1 MNPGIRIKL
10 STLMF
15 FEYFVWGSWWVTI
28 GTWLGTMHFSGEQ
41 IGLASGTT
49 ALASVISPFIAGM
62 IADRFFASE
71 KVLAAFH
78 IAGAFL
84 LYGAS
89 LQTKFAPLYALLLA
103 YCLLYMPTIAIS
115 NSLSFRNMTDPGTQ
129 FSTVRVLGTF
139 GWIVAGNV
147 IGFLKVEPTPV
158 PLRIAAAASVVLGL
172 FCFLLPHTPPVATGK
187 KTTVRDVFGLDA
199 LKLLSDKSF
208 AIFAISSLLICIP
221 LQFYFAFGNP
231 FLNDYGVQNAAGKM
245 TMGQMSELFCM
256 LLIPWCFKRLGVKYM
271 LIVGMFAWVVRYALF
286 AMGNAGPLA
295 WMLYAGILLHGIC
308 YDFFFVTGQIY
319 VDKRAGESIR
329 SAAQGFITF
338 LTYGVGMFIGAWL
351 SGAAVDFYTTNV
363 GGVLNHNW
371 RAIWMVPSL
380 ASGVVLL
387 IFALL
392 FHEPDARDN
401 RTTETVPANAE
412 S

>member
-1 MNPGIRIKL
+1 M
-10 STLMF
+10 
-15 FEYFVWGSWWVTI
+15 
-28 GTWLGTMHFSGEQ
+28 
-41 IGLASGTT
+41 
-49 ALASVISPFIAGM
+49 
-62 IADRFFASE
+62 D
-71 KVLAAFH
+71 
-78 IAGAFL
+78 
-84 LYGAS
+84 
-89 LQTKFAPLYALLLA
+89 
-103 YCLLYMPTIAIS
+103 
-115 NSLSFRNMTDPGTQ
+115 
-129 FSTVRVLGTF
+129 
-139 GWIVAGNV
+139 
-147 IGFLKVEPTPV
+147 
-158 PLRIAAAASVVLGL
+158 
-172 FCFLLPHTPPVATGK
+172 
-187 KTTVRDVFGLDA
+187 
-199 LKLLSDKSF
+199 
-208 AIFAISSLLICIP
+208 

-392 FHEPDARDN
+392 FHEPGARDN